1 MAKFT
6 NVYSY
11 PLEQLLGPN
20 RTFILVSSK
29 PWMNYKDGN
38 LTDEQKGT
46 TYYVVD
52 SKTYERYGVQV
63 SGDID
68 TAISN
73 EEIEASKE
81 PVIVTFKNAVGTF
94 YADNNRRVQ
103 LSIKAD
109 AIDVL

>member
-46 TYYVVD
+46 TY
-52 SKTYERYGVQV
+52 
-63 SGDID
+63 
-68 TAISN
+68 
-73 EEIEASKE
+73 
-81 PVIVTFKNAVGTF
+81 
-94 YADNNRRVQ
+94 
-103 LSIKAD
+103 
-109 AIDVL
+109 